1 MAALAPVPAVT
12 AQVPTNGLI
21 AHYPLDGD
29 TKDKSGAA
37 NDGTGT
43 AVTPTA
49 DRYGVAN
56 GAYLFNGVNSVI
68 TVPHSAAQNAMP
80 LTVACWFKI
89 AGTWQGEGALVGKYS
104 AASWSGW
111 QLGIN
116 PSTHL
121 VPWYLVSQTNTV
133 IGDYGG
139 PPFLGG
145 GNLDNAWHH
154 AIFTVDAAM
163 GGRLYLDGAL
173 VSQRDWVGP
182 AGAAATASVLRV
194 GQYVGSF
201 NGAIDEVRIYN
212 RALSATEVVQFYLAQ
227 TPAATPVMTAQ
238 PRTVWINSGDPAKFS
253 VMATGATS
261 YQWYRYLDGIGQTAI
276 AGATAAEL
284 TLPAAQFNATS
295 GGYYVVL
302 AQNAAGLTWSDYAY
316 TLFITRQP
324 ANATVTVGGTQRF
337 AFEVTEP
344 QHAPGQAF
352 QWRRNGVVIAGATG
366 TSYTTPAATLADHG
380 AVFDV
385 EFSRVQAGL
394 VSTGLSAK
402 AVMSIAQSPATP
414 VITAQPRTVWINSG
428 DPAKFSVM
436 ATGATS
442 YQWYRYLDGIGQTAI
457 AGATAAELTLPAAQF
472 NATSGGYYVVLAQN
486 AAGLTWSD
494 YAYTLFI
501 TRQPANATVTV
512 GGTQRFAFEVTEPQH
527 APGQAFQWRR
537 NGVVIAGATG
547 TSYTT
552 PAATLADHGAVF
564 DVEFSRVQAG
574 LVSTG
579 LSAKAVLTVNPPVVA
594 TLPVVVTQ
602 PQSLTVAPGERVSLF
617 VNANGATSYQWSRNG
632 AAIGGATTATLVIA
646 SAATADAGSYVVAVT
661 NGVGTVSS
669 NAAVLTVSTLPLV
682 GPASATHSSPGYVA
696 GGTATIT
703 VTMTY
708 AGSLSALG
716 YRAVIPS
723 GWSYAGG
730 SGEPGVKPASGNTG
744 ALEWAWASVGASPLT
759 FTFTVN
765 VPSGASGTQLVTG
778 TAHVRFTGGAGA
790 TDVGAT
796 PGPLSLAAL
805 AGSAFHSADVNR
817 NRAISLT
824 ELTRVIELFNYRVGT
839 VRTGQYR
846 EQGGTEDG
854 YSAGAG
860 AVATFHSADTNR
872 EGAIGLTELTR
883 VMELFNFRIGT
894 VRTGQYRVEPGGEDG
909 FAPGP

>member
-227 TPAATPVMTAQ
+227 SPAATPVMTAQ

-261 YQWYRYLDGIGQTAI
+261 YQWYRYLDGTGQTAI

-284 TLPAAQFNATS
+284 
-295 GGYYVVL
+295 
-302 AQNAAGLTWSDYAY
+302 
-316 TLFITRQP
+316 I
-324 ANATVTVGGTQRF
+324 
-337 AFEVTEP
+337 
-344 QHAPGQAF
+344 
-352 QWRRNGVVIAGATG
+352 
-366 TSYTTPAATLADHG
+366 
-380 AVFDV
+380 
-385 EFSRVQAGL
+385 
-394 VSTGLSAK
+394 
-402 AVMSIAQSPATP
+402 
-414 VITAQPRTVWINSG
+414 
-428 DPAKFSVM
+428 
-436 ATGATS
+436 
-442 YQWYRYLDGIGQTAI
+442 
-457 AGATAAELTLPAAQF
+457 LPAAQF